1 MEPFIGQIKIWGFS
15 FNPQGYALCNGA
27 TMNINQYTA
36 LYSLIGI
43 QFGGNGS
50 TTFQL
55 PDLRSRV
62 PIGADYTQSQYLQ
75 GKTGGAETVALTQG
89 SIPAHTHTMNAS
101 NIAAAFPLPS
111 TTSRLAQPQQW
122 SAGSNVNLY
131 GPNATPAALAS
142 DSIANAGSS
151 AAHNNM
157 QPFLALN
164 FCIALTGYFP
174 SRN

>member
-1 MEPFIGQIKIWGFS
+1 MWGFS
-15 FNPQGYALCNGA
+15 YNPQGYALCNGA
-27 TMNINQYTA
+27 TMNINQYMT

-62 PIGADYTQSQYLQ
+62 PIGADYAQSQYLQ
-75 GKTGGAETVALTQG
+75 GKTGGAESVALTQ
-89 SIPAHTHTMNAS
+89 SNIPAHTHSMNAS
-101 NIAAAFPLPS
+101 NTAAAVQIPG
-111 TTSRLAQPQQW
+111 TANRLAQPQQW
-122 SAGSNVNLY
+122 ANGNNVNLY
-131 GPNATPAALAS
+131 GPNANPATLAS
-142 DSIANAGSS
+142 DSIANTGGG

-164 FCIALTGYFP
+164 FCIALTGYYP